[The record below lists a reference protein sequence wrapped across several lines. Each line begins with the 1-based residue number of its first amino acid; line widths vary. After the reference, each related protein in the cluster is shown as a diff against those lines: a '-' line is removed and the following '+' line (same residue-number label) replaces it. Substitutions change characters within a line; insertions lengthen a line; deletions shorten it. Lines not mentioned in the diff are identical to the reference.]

1 MAHTFQQPP
10 TSNTECLNIWRK
22 EVFHKFEKLEV
33 IDIEQNQLFHA
44 ELTLQGSGAART
56 ARLSSGS
63 QRVQRDVAT
72 CNTAN
77 EVCLLLI
84 ESGNTVLT
92 QDGAQ
97 LVLSSGDLII
107 FDNTRP
113 YTLEMLERFEH
124 SMLLC
129 RRADYAVELGFIER
143 HGPVK
148 MTDGPST
155 ALLRQLLHCTVN
167 TSSQMN
173 DSQIG
178 HATFAAL
185 HLCAAVIGPSTK
197 NEVTRDRVSQAL
209 FARICTGIRASLRDP
224 TLSPTTIAQTHQI
237 SLRYLHKL
245 FAQHGMQVMKFV
257 RDERLAACSRE
268 LQAAAT
274 RPHLAALASRWGFE
288 DDSNF
293 RRAFRKAYGYAPG
306 QRFKT

>member
-1 MAHTFQQPP
+1 MSHTFQQSP
-10 TSNTECLNIWRK
+10 TSNRECLTVWR
-22 EVFHKFEKLEV
+22 EEIFHKFEQLEIV
-33 IDIEQNQLFHA
+33 DIQQDQPFHA
-44 ELTLQGSGAART
+44 ELTLQGSGPART

-63 QRVQRDVAT
+63 QTVQRDSVT
-72 CNTAN
+72 CNAAN
-77 EVCLLLI
+77 DVCLLLI

-92 QDGAQ
+92 QDGGQ
-97 LVLSSGDLII
+97 LLLSSGDLII
-107 FDNTRP
+107 FENTRP

-129 RRADYAVELGFIER
+129 HKRNYAVELGFIES

-148 MTDGPST
+148 MKDGPTT
-155 ALLRQLLHCTVN
+155 ALLRQLVHGTVN

-185 HLCAAVIGPSTK
+185 HLCAAVMGPSTE
-197 NEVTRDRVSQAL
+197 NVVTRDRVSQAL
-209 FARICTGIRASLRDP
+209 FTRICAGIRASLRDP

-268 LQAAAT
+268 LQAAVT
-274 RPHLAALASRWGFE
+274 RPHLATLASKWGFE